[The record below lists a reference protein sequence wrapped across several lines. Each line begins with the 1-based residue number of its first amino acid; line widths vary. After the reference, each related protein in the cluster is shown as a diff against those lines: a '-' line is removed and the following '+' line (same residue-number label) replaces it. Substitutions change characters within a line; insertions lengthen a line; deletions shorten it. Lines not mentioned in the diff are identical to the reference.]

1 LKRTHRD
8 DTQER
13 AGSDVIELGVPFSDP
28 LADGGTIQKANTDAL
43 NNGVTLKDCLNYVK
57 DARSK
62 GFHTPVVLMGCVVF
76 DENFNH
82 ITLSCF
88 NNVIQITEKSLNI
101 AHSYHKKIT

>member
-1 LKRTHRD
+1 MCRFDIARRNEKNSSHL
-8 DTQER
+8 TQER

-62 GFHTPVVLMGCVVF
+62 
-76 DENFNH
+76 DS
-82 ITLSCF
+82 TLPWC
-88 NNVIQITEKSLNI
+88 
-101 AHSYHKKIT
+101 